1 MVTAAKT
8 DMGTVILNDEIIQS
22 LKIDHSTLYLNLNW
36 KEMHRKYQENIR
48 NI

>member
-22 LKIDHSTLYLNLNW
+22 LKIDYSTLYLNIIG
-36 KEMHRKYQENIR
+36 KEMHRKHQNIIM